1 MEEGYQEP
9 ERLGVWGGESRKE
22 EMREE
27 EHADGLGVCRAQKH
41 LAKEERGER
50 KKEGEEDKRGLYPG
64 ALELNVKVDLF

>member
-1 MEEGYQEP
+1 
-9 ERLGVWGGESRKE
+9 
-22 EMREE
+22 MREE